1 MCKNTAS
8 FEGGS
13 WKMSDHLE
21 RFKRDMA
28 GKTVG
33 VVGIGVSNTP
43 IITMLA
49 GFGVSVRAFDKRPVE
64 QLGDPGKSL
73 MDLGVALFCGEDY
86 MDHLSGD
93 LIIKTPGMRFD
104 HPALER
110 ARKQGSK
117 ITSEMELFFEYC
129 PCEIIGITGSDGK
142 TTTTSL
148 IYEMLSRTDRKIHL
162 GGNIGYPLL
171 CRLGEIQEED
181 LVVAELSSFQLH
193 TLRKSAH
200 VGLVTNLSPNHLDM
214 HKGMEEYVEA
224 KTNLFRFQDEKDLL
238 ILNHD
243 NAITASFEKEAKGRL
258 RVFSFKGDHGM
269 SGAFY
274 QDEAIYLRDE
284 SGKCRKL
291 IDRARL
297 KLRGNHNVENFMAAC
312 LAAADYCSENEM
324 IAVAEQFG
332 GVRHRM
338 EFIREVRG
346 VRFYNDSIGSS
357 PTRTVATLMSFEKKV
372 RLIAGGYDKKIPFD
386 LLGEAV
392 PNHVDK
398 LYLCGVTAE
407 KIRQAVLA
415 KTPDFPIELFSD
427 LKSAIEKA
435 YEDSAAGEIVLL
447 SPACASFDQFKN
459 FEERGDFF
467 ASVVKELK

>member
-1 MCKNTAS
+1 
-8 FEGGS
+8 
-13 WKMSDHLE
+13 MSKHLD
-21 RFKRDMA
+21 RFKKDVA
-28 GKTVG
+28 GKVVG

-49 GFGVSVRAFDKRPVE
+49 GFGVQVRAFDKRSFE
-64 QLGDPGKSL
+64 QLGDPGQTL
-73 MDLGVALFCGEDY
+73 RDMGVELFCGEDY

-110 ARKQGSK
+110 ARAQGSI

-148 IYEMLSRTDRKIHL
+148 VYEMISRTDRKVHL

-171 CRLGEIQEED
+171 CRLGEIKEED

-193 TLRKSAH
+193 TLRKSAR
-200 VGLVTNLSPNHLDM
+200 VSIVTNLSPNHLDM

-224 KTNLFRFQDEKDLL
+224 KTNLFRFQGSEDLL

-243 NAITASFEKEAKGRL
+243 NEITASFEERAKGRL
-258 RVFSFKGDHGM
+258 RVFSFKGDHGRV
-269 SGAFY
+269 GAFY
-274 QDEAIYLRDE
+274 QDDAVYLRSE
-284 SGKCRKL
+284 CGKCEKL
-291 IDRARL
+291 IDRAQLR
-297 KLRGNHNVENFMAAC
+297 LRGNHNVENFMAAC
-312 LAAADYCSENEM
+312 LAAADYCTAKEM
-324 IAVAEQFG
+324 VAVAEQFG

-338 EFIREVRG
+338 EFIREVEG

-386 LLGEAV
+386 ILGEVV
-392 PNHVDK
+392 PERVEK
-398 LYLCGVTAE
+398 LYLCGATAE
-407 KIRQAVLA
+407 KIREAVLA
-415 KTPDFPIELFSD
+415 KSPNFPIEIFAD
-427 LKSAIEKA
+427 LKSAIEQA
-435 YEDSAAGEIVLL
+435 YRESASGDIVLL

-467 ASVVKELK
+467 VSVVKEL